1 MPGALTRI
9 ACPRLGELM
18 LPRSMKSSVQDPPD
32 GRCAR
37 TDVRADNAVAHLQ
50 SRHGLSNHAARAL
63 VSAALDAIGR
73 EEGGEED
80 GEDGEDGEG
89 GEGEDGEDGKDEA
102 EASAAP
108 SAAASEAARAEDA
121 DQYDGNVSGH
131 VYSISADGKVAYI
144 NFPANENVE
153 LFNCMCEWLK
163 THKSLGNKKE
173 HISAFTMIKGKKFG
187 QNLIAYRSNSDP
199 AIFDVLEKGSEI
211 NFFVDEQKDK
221 FNVKSY
227 HAVQLSFV

>member
-1 MPGALTRI
+1 MLGRTPHPSPSTPPRYDCIIIPGGGL
-9 ACPRLGELM
+9 
-18 LPRSMKSSVQDPPD
+18 D
-32 GRCAR
+32 GSRAPAAW
-37 TDVRADNAVAHLQ
+37 VRARLD
-50 SRHGLSNHAARAL
+50 
-63 VSAALDAIGR
+63 AALAHDEAADYYLVLSRGTTHKPPPLD
-73 EEGGEED
+73 ED
-80 GEDGEDGEG
+80 GFPV
-89 GEGEDGEDGKDEA
+89 DEA
-102 EASAAP
+102 AASAAP

-187 QNLIAYRSNSDP
+187 QNLIAYRSP
-199 AIFDVLEKGSEI
+199 
-211 NFFVDEQKDK
+211 
-221 FNVKSY
+221 
-227 HAVQLSFV
+227 